1 MGYIIEDDSAKSR
14 DLVVVIH
21 ALNLLSCFV
30 GLTGLVAIIIAYL
43 KRGEMAG
50 SIWEGHMTF
59 AIRTF
64 WIGLAGSL
72 IGVMLAFIGIGFLI
86 LAAIFIWYLVR
97 TIFALLKAVD
107 RKPIPNPNG
116 FLI

>member
-1 MGYIIEDDSAKSR
+1 MA
-14 DLVVVIH
+14 VIVH
-21 ALNLLSCFV
+21 ALNLLSCFI

-50 SIWEGHMTF
+50 TIWQGHMTF

-64 WIGLAGSL
+64 WIGLLVGF
-72 IGVMLAFIGIGFLI
+72 IGGLLTFIGIGFLI
-86 LAAIFIWYLVR
+86 LLALVVWYLVR
-97 TIFALLKAVD
+97 TIFALLKAIE
-107 RKPIPNPNG
+107 RKPIPNPES

>member
-1 MGYIIEDDSAKSR
+1 MGYSVEDGGTKSR
-14 DLVVVIH
+14 DLVVIVH
-21 ALNLLSCFV
+21 ALNLCSCFV
-30 GLTGLVAIIIAYL
+30 GFTGLVAIIIAYL
-43 KRGEMAG
+43 KRDEMAG

-64 WIGLAGSL
+64 WIGLLAGF
-72 IGVMLAFIGIGFLI
+72 IGGLLTFIGIGLLI
-86 LAAIFIWYLVR
+86 LLAVFLWYLVR

-107 RKPIPNPNG
+107 RKPIPNPDS